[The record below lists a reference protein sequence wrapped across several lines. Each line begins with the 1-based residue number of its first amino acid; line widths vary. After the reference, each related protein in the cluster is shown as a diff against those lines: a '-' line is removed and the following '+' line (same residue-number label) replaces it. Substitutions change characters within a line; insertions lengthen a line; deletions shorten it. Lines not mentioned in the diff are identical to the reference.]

1 MATDQRIVILAD
13 THVGDRTPVIE
24 PALLRAV
31 EAELPDRIYHA
42 GDVCKPEA
50 IERLSQIAPT
60 DAVQGNRDWFM
71 GYRLPLE
78 CHHEINGVRI
88 TLAHG
93 HISIWQWF
101 MNYVVLFLFGTM
113 SGHRKFQAKLA
124 KKYPGA
130 NVIVYGH
137 IHVRHDEVMDGI
149 RFLNPGVS
157 YPERRNQ
164 YQSQYAVLTISREGE
179 VRAEF
184 KSVQPDTPASV

>member
-1 MATDQRIVILAD
+1 MER
-13 THVGDRTPVIE
+13 
-24 PALLRAV
+24 
-31 EAELPDRIYHA
+31 PDRIFHA

-50 IERLSQIAPT
+50 IDRLSQIAPT

-78 CHHEINGVRI
+78 CHHQINGVKI

-101 MNYVVLFLFGTM
+101 LNYVVLFLFGTM

-124 KKYPGA
+124 KKYPDA
-130 NVIVYGH
+130 DVIVYGH

-164 YQSQYAVLTISREGE
+164 FKSQYAVLTISSEGE

-184 KSVQPDTPASV
+184 KSVLPDPPASV

>member
-13 THVGDRTPVIE
+13 THVGDRTSEIE

-31 EAELPDRIYHA
+31 EEEIPDRIFHA

-78 CHHEINGVRI
+78 CHHEINGVKI

>member
-1 MATDQRIVILAD
+1 MSEDQRIVILAD
-13 THVGDRTPVIE
+13 THVGDRTSEIE

-31 EAELPDRIYHA
+31 EAENPDRIFHA

-124 KKYPGA
+124 KKHPGA

>member
-13 THVGDRTPVIE
+13 THVGDRTSEIE

-31 EAELPDRIYHA
+31 EEEIPDRIFHA

-78 CHHEINGVRI
+78 FHHEINGVKI

-101 MNYVVLFLFGTM
+101 LNYVVLFLFGTM

-164 YQSQYAVLTISREGE
+164 YKSQYAVLTISSEGE
-179 VRAEF
+179 IWAEF
-184 KSVQPDTPASV
+184 KSVQPDPPASV

>member
-1 MATDQRIVILAD
+1 MSPLA
-13 THVGDRTPVIE
+13 VIE

-31 EAELPDRIYHA
+31 EAENPDRIFHA

-101 MNYVVLFLFGTM
+101 LNYVVLFLFGTM

-124 KKYPGA
+124 KKYPDA
-130 NVIVYGH
+130 NVIIYGH
-137 IHVRHDEVMDGI
+137 IHARHDEVMDGI

-164 YQSQYAVLTISREGE
+164 YKSQYAVLTISSEREI
-179 VRAEF
+179 RAEF
-184 KSVQPDTPASV
+184 KSVQPDPSASV

>member
-1 MATDQRIVILAD
+1 MSEDQRIVILAD
-13 THVGDRTPVIE
+13 THVGDRTSEIE

-31 EAELPDRIYHA
+31 EAENPDRIFHA

-164 YQSQYAVLTISREGE
+164 YQSQYAVLTIRREGE

>member
-13 THVGDRTPVIE
+13 THVGDRTSEIE
-24 PALLRAV
+24 PVLLRAV
-31 EAELPDRIYHA
+31 EEEIPDRIFHA

-101 MNYVVLFLFGTM
+101 LNYVVLFLFGTM

-124 KKYPGA
+124 KKYPDA
-130 NVIVYGH
+130 NVIIYGH

-164 YQSQYAVLTISREGE
+164 YKSQYAVLTISSEGE
-179 VRAEF
+179 IRAEF
-184 KSVQPDTPASV
+184 KSVQPDPPASV

>member
-1 MATDQRIVILAD
+1 MLADQRIVILAD
-13 THVGDRTPVIE
+13 THVGDRTKEIE
-24 PALLRAV
+24 LALLRAI
-31 EAELPDRIYHA
+31 EAEQPARIFHA

-71 GYRLPLE
+71 GYLLPLE
-78 CHHEINGVRI
+78 CHHVINGVRI

-101 MNYVVLFLFGTM
+101 LNYVVLFLFGTM
-113 SGHRKFQAKLA
+113 SGHRKFQGKLA
-124 KKYPGA
+124 KKYPHSD
-130 NVIVYGH
+130 VIVYGH
-137 IHVRHDEVMDGI
+137 IHVRYDEVMDGI

-164 YQSQYAVLTISREGE
+164 YKSQYAVLTITTQGD

-184 KSVQPDTPASV
+184 KSVQPDPPASV

>member
-1 MATDQRIVILAD
+1 MSEDQRIVILAD
-13 THVGDRTPVIE
+13 THVGDRTSEIE

-31 EAELPDRIYHA
+31 EAENPDRIFHA

-164 YQSQYAVLTISREGE
+164 YKSQYAVLEISSQGE
-179 VRAEF
+179 VRADF
-184 KSVQPDTPASV
+184 KSVQPDAPASV

>member
-1 MATDQRIVILAD
+1 MSTDQRIVIFAD
-13 THVGDRTPVIE
+13 THVGDRTSEIE
-24 PALLRAV
+24 PALLRAI
-31 EAELPDRIYHA
+31 EAELPDRIFHA

-71 GYRLPLE
+71 GYRLPME
-78 CHHEINGVRI
+78 CHYEINGVKI

-101 MNYVVLFLFGTM
+101 LNYVVLFLFGTM

-124 KKYPGA
+124 KKYPDA
-130 NVIVYGH
+130 DVIVYGH

-164 YQSQYAVLTISREGE
+164 YKSQYAVLTITSEGE
-179 VRAEF
+179 VQADF
-184 KSVQPDTPASV
+184 KSVQPDLPASV

>member
-1 MATDQRIVILAD
+1 MSTDQRIVILAD
-13 THVGDRTPVIE
+13 THVGDRTPEIE
-24 PALLRAV
+24 PALLRAI
-31 EAELPDRIYHA
+31 EAERPDRIFHA

-50 IERLSQIAPT
+50 IERLTQIAPT

-78 CHHEINGVRI
+78 SRHEINGVRI

-101 MNYVVLFLFGTM
+101 LNYVVLFLFGTM
-113 SGHRKFQAKLA
+113 SGHRKFQTKLA
-124 KKYPGA
+124 RKYPDSD
-130 NVIVYGH
+130 VIIYGH
-137 IHVRHDEVMDGI
+137 IHSRHNEVMDGI

-164 YQSQYAVLTISREGE
+164 YKSQYAILTITSQGE
-179 VRAEF
+179 VRVEF
-184 KSVQPDTPASV
+184 KSVQPDAPASV

>member
-1 MATDQRIVILAD
+1 MSEDQRIVILAD
-13 THVGDRTPVIE
+13 THVGDRTSEIE

-31 EAELPDRIYHA
+31 EAENPDRIFHA